1 MRSLVTTL
9 ARMALLPLV
18 MMTAT
23 TLAESLAVQPL
34 WQYQWVLENNDDSR
48 GVCTSVPMLGECE
61 RDSALPVIDMD
72 INGLTT
78 LAGAQASPRIS
89 TGFQPSTTYES
100 TPVVIGLI
108 DTGIDYHHP
117 DLVRHI
123 WTNPGEISGTD
134 ADNNGVDDGCEDS
147 LDGDGNGYLND
158 CHGINTLVPA
168 TLSGGT
174 LNPAAGDPLDSTL
187 AHGTHMAGLMV
198 GDTGNGMG
206 IQGVAGNANVQVVTC
221 KSAQMEA
228 VLALVPG
235 TALPALTQ
243 DRMQQC
249 VNYFIALK
257 QRGVNLTVI
266 NASGGMS
273 AFVNLGLM
281 WAKVKPR
288 YLLDPAI
295 FLPMLAQLRALDVLV
310 VGAAGNMSWDMDAR
324 EQERA
329 YFPGAFAADNVLSV
343 AAIDAQGKLWHGS
356 SHGRYTVDVA
366 APGHHVLSTLPSTG
380 ADQGTAS
387 TGQPHYG
394 IASGTSPATALV
406 SGLAALIK
414 ASPQTAHL
422 SAADVRRLI
431 MSSGRIL
438 PALQDKT
445 VSARSI
451 RVSDANGQGALT
463 CAHQILQRRL
473 LPKTGELTLLP
484 GATLHL
490 EIESFNCADI
500 SPGPVLVTS
509 AQGVTL
515 ALQDNGEGADRL
527 AGDGIFSADWVIP
540 DAPADNYQFVIDQGT
555 GLPTETLTVRT
566 SIIAD
571 NGDVASEATGS
582 WWPSTLR
589 EGYWGAGY
597 NIAYTSNT
605 ERLFQWHPMLPRS
618 GRYEVLVRWPKGAVF
633 ASNALFRFTD
643 GDGVTESMLL
653 NQKDNGGRWVSAG
666 EFRFDAGN
674 AQFTLSN
681 AGADGT
687 VAADAI
693 KLVWKSY

>member
-18 MMTAT
+18 MAT
-23 TLAESLAVQPL
+23 TTSPAESLAVQPL
-34 WQYQWVLENNDDSR
+34 WQFQWVLENNDDSR
-48 GVCTSVPMLGECE
+48 GVCISVPLLGECE

-78 LAGAQASPRIS
+78 FAGPNASPRFS
-89 TGFQPSTTYES
+89 AGLPPASATNSA
-100 TPVVIGLI
+100 PVVIGLI

-117 DLVRHI
+117 DLVRHV
-123 WTNPGEISGTD
+123 WTNPGEISGSDT
-134 ADNNGVDDGCEDS
+134 DNNGVDDGCEDN
-147 LDGDGNGYLND
+147 LDGDSNGYLND
-158 CHGINTLVPA
+158 CHGINALVPA
-168 TLSGGT
+168 TLTGGA
-174 LNPAAGDPLDSTL
+174 LNPVAGDPLDSTL

-198 GDTGNGMG
+198 GDTGNGTG
-206 IQGVAGNANVQVVTC
+206 ILGVAGNANVKVVTC

-228 VLALVPG
+228 VLELVPG

-243 DRMQQC
+243 NRMKQC
-249 VNYFIALK
+249 VDYFIALK

-281 WAKVKPR
+281 WAKVKPQ

-295 FLPMLAQLRALDVLV
+295 FMPMLAQLRALDVLV
-310 VGAAGNMSWDMDAR
+310 VGAAGNMGWDMDAR
-324 EQERA
+324 TQERA

-343 AAIDAQGKLWHGS
+343 AAIDSQGKLWNGS

-380 ADQGTAS
+380 DNQDSAS
-387 TGQPHYG
+387 TGQPPYG
-394 IASGTSPATALV
+394 ISSGTSPATALV
-406 SGLAALIK
+406 SGLAALLK
-414 ASPQTAHL
+414 ASPQTAQL

-431 MSSGRIL
+431 MASGRIL

-445 VSARSI
+445 ESARSI
-451 RVSDANGQGALT
+451 RVSDINGQGALT
-463 CAHQILQRRL
+463 CDQQIVQRRMA
-473 LPKTGELTLLP
+473 PKTGQLTLLP

-500 SPGPVLVTS
+500 SQGPVLVTS

-515 ALQDNGEGADRL
+515 ALMDNGEGGDRL
-527 AGDGIFSADWVIP
+527 AGDGIFSVDWVIP
-540 DAPADNYQFVIDQGT
+540 ESPADIYQFVIYQGT
-555 GLPTETLTVRT
+555 GLPAETLTVRT

-571 NGDVASEATGS
+571 NGEVASDTTGS
-582 WWPSTLR
+582 WWPSSLR

-597 NIAYTSNT
+597 NVAYTSNA
-605 ERLFQWHPMLPRS
+605 ERLFQWHPTLPRS
-618 GRYEVLVRWPKGAVF
+618 GQYEVLVRWPESTVF

-643 GDGVTESMLL
+643 GDGAAESVRL
-653 NQKDNGGRWVSAG
+653 NQKEHGGRWVSVG
-666 EFRFDAGN
+666 DFRFRAGKT
-674 AQFTLSN
+674 QFTLSN

-687 VAADAI
+687 VAADAV